1 MLDRLSPAAE
11 ETARETDAWIEAF
24 AAALRR
30 GHARALD
37 SAADQRDRK
46 GKLAKQIETRS

>member
-1 MLDRLSPAAE
+1 MLDRLSLAAE

-30 GHARALD
+30 GHAGALD
-37 SAADQRDRK
+37 SAADRRDRE
-46 GKLAKQIETRS
+46 GEAGEAD